1 MQYLFVAC
9 GGITVFI
16 LTLLLGK
23 GKKAISDYILAFI
36 LLTILQNL
44 WGLFLLN
51 TLLPPFSVGEELVLE
66 FSEASI
72 FLHGP
77 LLWLYTRSLT
87 ENGFSLSRKYMVHFT
102 TFVVALGYFFLGV
115 LTFLEVT
122 KAARNT
128 LLVLKLISLGSY
140 VMLSLRLLGSHQK
153 KIHHLFS
160 NLEHKKLTWLRFLC
174 QSILGI
180 GFIAVMSLLVDRF
193 TSLTV
198 PQYGG
203 ILTNIAL
210 CAFVY
215 ALGYFGFRQEFIF
228 QSSSTSDEKVKYAKS
243 GLDEVNSRKAY
254 SILKDF
260 FEQEKP
266 YLDPDL
272 TLFSL
277 ADKLDLKS
285 NHLSQIINSYS
296 ASNFYDF
303 VNRYRVEEAMQ
314 RISSPEVLK
323 MTLLGIGLSCG
334 FSSKTTFNRAFKKYT
349 GHTPSEY
356 KKLQA
361 H

>member
-115 LTFLEVT
+115 LTSLEVT

-128 LLVLKLISLGSY
+128 L
-140 VMLSLRLLGSHQK
+140 
-153 KIHHLFS
+153 
-160 NLEHKKLTWLRFLC
+160 
-174 QSILGI
+174 
-180 GFIAVMSLLVDRF
+180 
-193 TSLTV
+193 
-198 PQYGG
+198 
-203 ILTNIAL
+203 
-210 CAFVY
+210 
-215 ALGYFGFRQEFIF
+215 
-228 QSSSTSDEKVKYAKS
+228 
-243 GLDEVNSRKAY
+243 
-254 SILKDF
+254 
-260 FEQEKP
+260 
-266 YLDPDL
+266 
-272 TLFSL
+272 
-277 ADKLDLKS
+277 
-285 NHLSQIINSYS
+285 
-296 ASNFYDF
+296 
-303 VNRYRVEEAMQ
+303 
-314 RISSPEVLK
+314 
-323 MTLLGIGLSCG
+323 
-334 FSSKTTFNRAFKKYT
+334 
-349 GHTPSEY
+349 
-356 KKLQA
+356 
-361 H
+361 